1 MSAVLNASAGAVP
14 TRKALSPDDD
24 LTRWLPAEHAPWSLS
39 FARWSQ
45 AEAQRWRVLVATSV
59 HGAIALLADR
69 PADAMLRERIESRLQ
84 RSVLW
89 VECEGNAI
97 DTWIG
102 TGAAGFRALAALDDS
117 FARGVEPGGAV
128 ELSALNLS
136 EQSSP
141 VVRLLDSTLYDAL
154 QDAASDVHLESTLR
168 GLRIRYRVD
177 GVMLDVREVDGA
189 AVAEQIV
196 SRLKVMAELD
206 IGERRLPQD
215 GRFKLRMQGREIDF
229 RLSIMPTVF
238 GEDAVVRV
246 LDRAQITAGGAL
258 TLEAL
263 GLDAASREAV
273 RHLARQ
279 PYGMLLVSGP
289 TGSGKTTTLY
299 AAIAETNTGAD
310 KIITI
315 EDPVEYQLPG
325 TVQIPVNEKKG
336 LTFARGL
343 RSVLRHDPDRVMVG
357 EIRDAETAQIAV
369 QAALT
374 GHLVFST
381 VHANSAFDVIGRFMH
396 MGLDLYSVV
405 SALNGVMAQ
414 RLMRLN
420 CPHCVRPFIPSHDLL
435 QRAGLAASGQHA
447 FARGHGCGQCR
458 QTGYKG
464 RRAVIELMT
473 LNDELRDLIVSR
485 APMSRIKQAARERG
499 MRPLRD
505 TALAA
510 VCDGATTFE
519 ELDRVTLAD

>member
-1 MSAVLNASAGAVP
+1 MSAVLEDRVDVARAIAN
-14 TRKALSPDDD
+14 DDPSS
-24 LTRWLPAEHAPWSLS
+24 WLPAAGAPWALS
-39 FARWSQ
+39 FERWPQ
-45 AEAQRWRVLVATSV
+45 AEAQRWRVLVAVSASGTF
-59 HGAIALLADR
+59 ALLADR
-69 PADAMLRERIESRLQ
+69 PADPMLHERIESQLQ
-84 RSVLW
+84 RGALW
-89 VECEGNAI
+89 VACDATAI
-97 DTWIG
+97 AAWLG
-102 TGAAGFRALAALDDS
+102 AAAAGFRALDQLGES
-117 FARGVEPGGAV
+117 FAGIGPASDAA
-128 ELSALNLS
+128 ELSALNLA

-154 QDAASDVHLESTLR
+154 QDGASDVHLESTLH
-168 GLRIRYRVD
+168 GLRIRYRID
-177 GVMLDVREVDGA
+177 GVMVDVREVEGGV
-189 AVAEQIV
+189 VAEQVV

-215 GRFKLRMQGREIDF
+215 GRFKLRMHSRDIDF
-229 RLSIMPTVF
+229 RLSVMPTVF

-246 LDRAQITAGGAL
+246 LDRAQIAENGQL

-263 GLDAASREAV
+263 GFDDEARVAIRRLAS
-273 RHLARQ
+273 Q

-299 AAIAETNTGAD
+299 AAISETNTGRD

-336 LTFARGL
+336 LSFARGL

-396 MGLDLYSVV
+396 MGLDLYNVV

-414 RLMRLN
+414 RLMRSN
-420 CPHCVRPFIPSHDLL
+420 CPQCVRPFIPPHEVLVRL
-435 QRAGLAASGQHA
+435 GIEANGHHA
-447 FARGHGCGQCR
+447 FARGHGCPHCR

-464 RRAVIELMT
+464 RTAMIELLT
-473 LNDELRDLIVSR
+473 FDDELRDLIVAR
-485 APMSRIKQAARERG
+485 APMSRIKQLARANG
-499 MRPLRD
+499 MLPLRH
-505 TALAA
+505 AA
-510 VCDGATTFE
+510 VQAVCRGVTTFE

>member
-1 MSAVLNASAGAVP
+1 M
-14 TRKALSPDDD
+14 
-24 LTRWLPAEHAPWSLS
+24 
-39 FARWSQ
+39 
-45 AEAQRWRVLVATSV
+45 LVAVSASGTF
-59 HGAIALLADR
+59 ALLADR
-69 PADAMLRERIESRLQ
+69 PADPMLRERIESQLKRGA
-84 RSVLW
+84 LW
-89 VECEGNAI
+89 VACDATAI
-97 DTWIG
+97 AAWLG
-102 TGAAGFRALAALDDS
+102 AAAAGFRALDQLGES
-117 FARGVEPGGAV
+117 FAGLGPASDAA
-128 ELSALNLS
+128 ELSALNLA

-154 QDAASDVHLESTLR
+154 QDGASDVHLESTLH
-168 GLRIRYRVD
+168 GLRIRYRID
-177 GVMLDVREVDGA
+177 GVMVDVREVEGGV
-189 AVAEQIV
+189 VAEQVV

-215 GRFKLRMQGREIDF
+215 GRFKLRMHGRDIDF
-229 RLSIMPTVF
+229 RLSVMPTVF

-246 LDRAQITAGGAL
+246 LDRAQIAENGQL

-263 GLDAASREAV
+263 GFDDEARVAIRRLAS
-273 RHLARQ
+273 Q

-299 AAIAETNTGAD
+299 AAISETNTGRD

-336 LTFARGL
+336 LSFARGL

-396 MGLDLYSVV
+396 MGLDLYNVV

-414 RLMRLN
+414 RLMRSN
-420 CPHCVRPFIPSHDLL
+420 CPQCVRPFIPPHEVLVRL
-435 QRAGLAASGQHA
+435 GIEANGHHA
-447 FARGHGCGQCR
+447 FARGHGCPHCR

-464 RRAVIELMT
+464 RTAMIELLT
-473 LNDELRDLIVSR
+473 FDDELRDLIVAR
-485 APMSRIKQAARERG
+485 APMSRIKQVARANG
-499 MRPLRD
+499 MVPLRH
-505 TALAA
+505 TAVQA
-510 VCDGATTFE
+510 VCRGVTTFE